1 MRSGR
6 NKRALASTPF
16 ARKPRPATSQQERAA
31 CPLYTAI
38 AVIEGRWK
46 PMLFQRLAAR
56 AHGFGELRRA
66 MPGVASKVLREQ
78 LRQMQA
84 DGLVARRAL
93 GPAHAGV
100 QYRLT
105 PYGRTLGPVFQTLW
119 QWGTRHLARRDARK
133 GTFVSPPAAAAMT
146 TAGEARLSR

>member
-1 MRSGR
+1 MRSER
-6 NKRALASTPF
+6 HKRALQSTRASF
-16 ARKPRPATSQQERAA
+16 AGRGTSREERAA

-46 PMLFQRLAAR
+46 PMLFQRLATR

-84 DGLVARRAL
+84 DGLVARTQL
-93 GPAHAGV
+93 GPAHEGV
-100 QYRLT
+100 KYRLT
-105 PYGRTLGPVFQTLW
+105 PYGRTLGPVFTSLW
-119 QWGTRHLARRDARK
+119 AWGTKHLSRRDASK
-133 GTFVSPPAAAAMT
+133 GTLVRPPVVAT
-146 TAGEARLSR
+146 TGGEAATPLR